1 MTVSE
6 MHIAVNQG
14 VQKIASHQVDVLLP
28 QEIDFELN
36 KAQDKFVKGRYN
48 QFGNK
53 YSKGFEQSQKRID
66 DLRRLITEESI
77 TTTYKGQV
85 DHNVF
90 IDSIVLPEDN
100 KYMFLL
106 NQRSLV
112 YHNNCQKMDCIIPA
126 MQPLQ
131 WAMVDLYEFSWD
143 NYSMVGYNPNDTY
156 WVNKILIEVYDENGV
171 PQQIDVYNQ
180 AMGGITG
187 GCTDNS
193 VYTDNQYLNNSGVTT
208 FINLDPTGSVPAWSP
223 PSGNPVVGIVLP
235 PYWTFRDDGTATIF
249 TNPDCFIVV
258 ERWRCNTNS
267 AVSDRDGV
275 RSDGVP
281 RIDSQP
287 EVLSRSCDD
296 VKYTTS
302 SVNRFSQLDDIY
314 TLLDDPFN
322 KTKHTSPLSTIN
334 GSNLDIYTDE
344 TFFVPKVKLTYLR
357 KPRAIS
363 STTGSVI
370 TCELAE
376 HTHQEIVDMSV
387 ASILEGLA
395 DPRYQTNRMEE
406 LRSE

>member
-1 MTVSE
+1 MTVPE

-66 DLRRLITEESI
+66 DLRRLITEETI
-77 TTTYKGQV
+77 DTVYKGQI

-90 IDSIVLPEDN
+90 VDSIVLPEDN
-100 KYMFLL
+100 GYMFLL

-112 YHNNCQKMDCIIPA
+112 YHNNCQKMDCIQGSLYPI
-126 MQPLQ
+126 Q
-131 WAMVDLYEFSWD
+131 WAMVDMKAFTQD
-143 NYSMVGYNPNDTY
+143 NYYNMSPGPGFWIDSIK
-156 WVNKILIEVYDENGV
+156 VQVYDETGT
-171 PQQIDVYNQ
+171 PQEIDVYNQ
-180 AMGGITG
+180 PMGALVN
-187 GCTDNS
+187 CSASNMS
-193 VYTDNQYLNNSGVTT
+193 AYTNPQYLNSSGITT
-208 FINLDPTGSVPAWSP
+208 FINLDPQGNVPSYTP
-223 PSGNPVVGIVLP
+223 TSGNPIVGVVLP
-235 PYWTFRDDGTATIF
+235 PYWTFRDDGTGTLG
-249 TNPDCFIVV
+249 NPDCFIKIF
-258 ERWRCNTNS
+258 RYRCSTSTVLGDPDLVN
-267 AVSDRDGV
+267 ADL
-275 RSDGVP
+275 VP
-281 RIDSQP
+281 HRLGYQDEI
-287 EVLSRSCDD
+287 LSRSCDD
-296 VKYTTS
+296 VKYTAS

-357 KPRAIS
+357 KPRAID
-363 STTGSVI
+363 STSGSVI
-370 TCELAE
+370 TCELAD
-376 HTHQEIVDMSV
+376 HTHQEIVDMAV
-387 ASILEGLA
+387 ASILEELA

-406 LRSE
+406 MRSE